1 MITTVIG
8 SYPKPHYLK
17 ITDWFNA
24 TGGTDT
30 ENPTKYYEEEI
41 KKIGSK
47 VEEIFIRAT
56 KDVIKDQEN
65 CGIDIITDGEVRRE
79 NYIHYHCRHLNGIDF
94 SNLTEKTARTGNYK
108 CWLPTI
114 TNLSLIHI

>member
-30 ENPTKYYEEEI
+30 ENSTKYYEEEI
-41 KKIGSK
+41 ETPSPDFLSMRNFPESWSG
-47 VEEIFIRAT
+47 
-56 KDVIKDQEN
+56 N
-65 CGIDIITDGEVRRE
+65 IIYGKM
-79 NYIHYHCRHLNGIDF
+79 I
-94 SNLTEKTARTGNYK
+94 
-108 CWLPTI
+108 WP
-114 TNLSLIHI
+114 

>member
-41 KKIGSK
+41 KKIGK
-47 VEEIFIRAT
+47 
-56 KDVIKDQEN
+56 
-65 CGIDIITDGEVRRE
+65 
-79 NYIHYHCRHLNGIDF
+79 
-94 SNLTEKTARTGNYK
+94 
-108 CWLPTI
+108 
-114 TNLSLIHI
+114 

>member
-41 KKIGSK
+41 KKIGSE
-47 VEEIFIRAT
+47 VEEIFKLIQNFT
-56 KDVIKDQEN
+56 SWNVF
-65 CGIDIITDGEVRRE
+65 II
-79 NYIHYHCRHLNGIDF
+79 
-94 SNLTEKTARTGNYK
+94 
-108 CWLPTI
+108 
-114 TNLSLIHI
+114 